1 MQLVARHLRA
11 LTLVVFV
18 ATWAVRLAAGG
29 LLWSDDGHSGTPRPA
44 SDASTTIAHLL
55 HAHDCWRE
63 KAPADMRGQVPGHVV
78 VTTRSGRT
86 VYGGPR
92 LAGKALEQQFG
103 HKRAGLTVWGF
114 CR

>member
-1 MQLVARHLRA
+1 MQSTRDLDRVIPVVQAPDPPSAQRGGPMQLVARHLRA

-29 LLWSDDGHSGTPRPA
+29 LLWSDDNHSGTPRPA

-78 VTTRSGRT
+78 
-86 VYGGPR
+86 
-92 LAGKALEQQFG
+92 
-103 HKRAGLTVWGF
+103 
-114 CR
+114 